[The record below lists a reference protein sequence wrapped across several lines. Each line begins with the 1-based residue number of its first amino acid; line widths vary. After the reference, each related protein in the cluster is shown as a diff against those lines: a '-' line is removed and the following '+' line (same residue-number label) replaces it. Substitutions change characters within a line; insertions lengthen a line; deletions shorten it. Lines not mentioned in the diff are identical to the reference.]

1 MVAVITGASS
11 GIGRAS
17 AKMLVEKGYT
27 VYDLSR
33 TENPQDGVKHIMC
46 DVTRRE
52 TIDEAFRQIKDEAGR
67 IDLLLLSAGMGIAGA
82 IEFTTESEMQRQF
95 DVNVYGPIR
104 VVQAA
109 LPIMREQ
116 EKTSG
121 KSQRNGGKNGGKEN
135 GGFGLCR
142 RKERGRIVFV
152 SSMAGEFCIPFQAM
166 YSASKAAINS
176 FAFGLVNELK
186 AYDIRVSCVEP
197 GDVHTNFKRTT
208 DLTGGDVYPQMK
220 SAIEQMIHDEENGLT
235 SEQVARRVMKASTA
249 RCPKLYYT
257 SDVLSDI
264 ERFAKRIFPT
274 SVAVWVLGKMY
285 K

>member
-1 MVAVITGASS
+1 MRTAVITGASS

-17 AKMLVEKGYT
+17 AKMLVEKGYK

-33 TENPQDGVKHIMC
+33 TENPQEGVKHIAC

-52 TIDEAFRQIKDEAGR
+52 TIDEAIRQIREEAGR

-82 IEFTTESEMQRQF
+82 IEFTTEAEMQRQF

-104 VVQAA
+104 VIQAA
-109 LPIMREQ
+109 LPVMREQ
-116 EKTSG
+116 ACLGRG
-121 KSQRNGGKNGGKEN
+121 KDGGKNGGKE
-135 GGFGLCR
+135 GCYGLFS

-176 FAFGLVNELK
+176 FAFGLANELRDYK
-186 AYDIRVSCVEP
+186 IRVSCVEP

-208 DLTGGDVYPQMK
+208 DLTGGDVYPHMK
-220 SAIEQMIHDEENGLT
+220 SAIEQMIHDEENGMT

-257 SDVLSDI
+257 SDCLSDF
-264 ERFAKRIFPT
+264 ERFAKRLFPT
-274 SVAVWVLGKMY
+274 NFAVWVLGKMY
-285 K
+285 R

>member
-1 MVAVITGASS
+1 MIAVITGASS

-17 AKMLVEKGYT
+17 AKMLVEKGYK

-33 TENPQDGVKHIMC
+33 TENPQEGVKHIMC

-52 TIDEAFRQIKDEAGR
+52 TIDEAIRQIKEEAGR

-82 IEFTTESEMQRQF
+82 IEFTSESEMQRQF

-104 VVQAA
+104 VIQAA
-109 LPIMREQ
+109 LPVMREQ
-116 EKTSG
+116 SCLERGKNSG
-121 KSQRNGGKNGGKEN
+121 KASGKDLMNCG
-135 GGFGLCR
+135 R
-142 RKERGRIVFV
+142 ERGRIVFV
-152 SSMAGEFCIPFQAM
+152 GSMAGEFCIPFQAM

-176 FAFGLVNELK
+176 FAFGLAIELK
-186 AYDIRVSCVEP
+186 DYKISVTCVEP

-208 DLTGGDVYPQMK
+208 DLSGGDVYPQMK

-235 SEQVARRVMKASTA
+235 SEQVARRVMRAATA
-249 RCPKLYYT
+249 RCPKLFYT
-257 SDVLSDI
+257 SDCLSDL
-264 ERFAKRIFPT
+264 ERFAKRLFPT
-274 SVAVWVLGKMY
+274 RFAVWVLGKMY

>member
-1 MVAVITGASS
+1 MDINMVAVITGASS

-52 TIDEAFRQIKDEAGR
+52 TIDEALRQIREEAGR

-95 DVNVYGPIR
+95 DVNVYGTIR
-104 VVQAA
+104 VIQAA

-116 EKTSG
+116 ACLG
-121 KSQRNGGKNGGKEN
+121 RGKNGGKEN

-152 SSMAGEFCIPFQAM
+152 GSMAGEFCIPFQAM

-176 FAFGLVNELK
+176 FAFGLVNELR

-235 SEQVARRVMKASTA
+235 SEQVARRVMKAATA

-274 SVAVWVLGKMY
+274 SLAVWILGKMY

>member
-1 MVAVITGASS
+1 MDTKMIAVITGASS

-17 AKMLVEKGYT
+17 AMMLVEKGYT

-33 TENPQDGVKHIMC
+33 TENPQEGVKHIAC

-52 TIDEAFRQIKDEAGR
+52 TIDEAFRQIKEEAGR

-104 VVQAA
+104 VIQAA
-109 LPIMREQ
+109 LPIMRVQ
-116 EKTSG
+116 EV
-121 KSQRNGGKNGGKEN
+121 GG
-135 GGFGLCR
+135 
-142 RKERGRIVFV
+142 KERGRIVFV
-152 SSMAGEFCIPFQAM
+152 GSMAGEFCIPFQAM
-166 YSASKAAINS
+166 YSATKAAINS
-176 FAFGLVNELK
+176 FAFGLANELRDYK
-186 AYDIRVSCVEP
+186 ISVSCVEP

-235 SEQVARRVMKASTA
+235 SEQVARRVMRASTT

-257 SDVLSDI
+257 SDLLSDL
-264 ERFAKRIFPT
+264 ERFAKRIVPT
-274 SVAVWVLGKMY
+274 RLAVWVLGKMY

>member
-17 AKMLVEKGYT
+17 AKMLVEKGYK

-33 TENPQDGVKHIMC
+33 TENPQEGVKHIMC

-52 TIDEAFRQIKDEAGR
+52 TIDEAMSQIKADVGR

-82 IEFTTESEMQRQF
+82 IEFTTDSEMQRQF

-104 VVQAA
+104 VIQAA
-109 LPIMREQ
+109 LPIMRTQ
-116 EKTSG
+116 QKG
-121 KSQRNGGKNGGKEN
+121 KH
-135 GGFGLCR
+135 
-142 RKERGRIVFV
+142 ERGRIVFV

-176 FAFGLVNELK
+176 FAFGLANELK
-186 AYDIRVSCVEP
+186 HHSITVSCVEP

-257 SDVLSDI
+257 SDVLSDL

-274 SVAVWVLGKMY
+274 SVAVWILGKMY

>member
-1 MVAVITGASS
+1 MIAVITGASS

-17 AKMLVEKGYT
+17 AKMLVEKGYK

-33 TENPQDGVKHIMC
+33 TENPQEGVKHIMC

-52 TIDEAFRQIKDEAGR
+52 TIDEAISQIREEAGR

-82 IEFTTESEMQRQF
+82 IEFTTEAEMQRQF

-104 VVQAA
+104 VIQAA
-109 LPIMREQ
+109 LPVMREQ
-116 EKTSG
+116 ACLGRG
-121 KSQRNGGKNGGKEN
+121 KNGGKNGG
-135 GGFGLCR
+135 FGLFSC
-142 RKERGRIVFV
+142 KERGRIVFV
-152 SSMAGEFCIPFQAM
+152 SSMAAEFCVPFQSM

-176 FAFGLVNELK
+176 FAFGLANELRQHK
-186 AYDIRVSCVEP
+186 ITVSCVEP
-197 GDVHTNFKRTT
+197 GDVHTNFTRSTN
-208 DLTGGDVYPQMK
+208 LTGGDVYPQMK
-220 SAIEQMIHDEENGLT
+220 SAIEQMIRDEENGLT

-257 SDVLSDI
+257 SDLLSDFECI
-264 ERFAKRIFPT
+264 LKRLLPT
-274 SVAVWVLGKMY
+274 RLAVWVLGKMY